1 MVKITLFKGGNM
13 KYCSRCGSGV
23 KEGAKFCEHCGKKLE
38 EIKNNTK
45 NNNQQYESANLH
57 NSNIDNVKNQ
67 KSIIVVRYCIGGL
80 FILEGLASLPNLVG
94 FLSIFLGL
102 SLMPI
107 VYKILKEKR
116 IFDFKGMQIIF
127 PVVLIILFG
136 LANSISNNDYS
147 IKENNDINENS
158 QNSESVDNKSDNNK
172 TSNVEQSLEE
182 KWKNYYKDNN
192 IEVVEV
198 DNETLHNYGKY
209 YKEKTILT
217 GIEIGEKTTKS
228 IKAKIGDSES
238 IYYSFVFNFE
248 DKSEIKKYNKG
259 DKVIIVGEVST
270 TTNDKTV
277 TLNKCHIILSSS
289 QAQVKIEE
297 LSNNKTKY
305 TEYVKSI
312 KEEQDRKGDI
322 GKAYIEILDS
332 KIINSY
338 NQNVLVVS
346 LLYKNN
352 SNDNKSFNYTANVSV
367 FQKGIELQSSIMK
380 CSWYNSNYEDNGDVE
395 IKPGITVTVNKCF
408 LISDVTSDVEVNVES
423 WMFSNLYNKL
433 NKTFKLG

>member
-1 MVKITLFKGGNM
+1 M
-13 KYCSRCGSGV
+13 KYCSRCGSKLKDGV
-23 KEGAKFCEHCGKKLE
+23 KFCEHCGEKVE
-38 EIKNNTK
+38 EIKNDTENG
-45 NNNQQYESANLH
+45 NQKYKLTDLH
-57 NSNIDNVKNQ
+57 NSNVNNDKNN
-67 KSIIVVRYCIGGL
+67 KSIIATRYCVGGL
-80 FILEGLASLPNLVG
+80 FILGSLVNLPNLTG
-94 FLSIFLGL
+94 FLGILLGI

-107 VYKILKEKR
+107 TYKILKDKR
-116 IFDFKGMQIIF
+116 NFDFKGMQIIF
-127 PVVLIILFG
+127 PVILIMLFG
-136 LANSISNNDYS
+136 LANSILNNDYS
-147 IKENNDINENS
+147 IKENNNIKENNQVSESSESTDNRNANNETADIN
-158 QNSESVDNKSDNNK
+158 
-172 TSNVEQSLEE
+172 QSLEE
-182 KWKNYYKDNN
+182 KWRNYYKDNS
-192 IEVVEV
+192 IEVVDV
-198 DNETLHNYGKY
+198 DSETLHNYGTY

-217 GIEIGEKTTKS
+217 GIEIEDKTAKS

-238 IYYSFVFNFE
+238 VYYSFVFNFE

-259 DKVIIVGEVST
+259 DKVIIVGKVST
-270 TTNDKTV
+270 KTTNKTV
-277 TLNKCHIILSSS
+277 TLNKCHIILSND

-297 LSNNKTKY
+297 LSNNKTQY
-305 TEYVKSI
+305 TEYVKNI

-352 SNDNKSFNYTANVSV
+352 NNDNKAFDYTANVSV

-408 LISDVTSDVEVNVES
+408 LINDFTSDVEVNVES

>member
-1 MVKITLFKGGNM
+1 M
-13 KYCSRCGSGV
+13 KYCSRCGSKLKDGI
-23 KEGAKFCEHCGKKLE
+23 KFCEHCGEKVE
-38 EIKNNTK
+38 EIKNDIENG
-45 NNNQQYESANLH
+45 NQKYKLTDLH
-57 NSNIDNVKNQ
+57 NSNVNNDKNN
-67 KSIIVVRYCIGGL
+67 KSIIATRYCVGGL
-80 FILEGLASLPNLVG
+80 FILGSLVNLPNLTG
-94 FLSIFLGL
+94 FLGILLGI

-107 VYKILKEKR
+107 TYKILKDKR
-116 IFDFKGMQIIF
+116 NFDFKGMQIIF
-127 PVVLIILFG
+127 PVILIMLFG
-136 LANSISNNDYS
+136 LANSILNNDYS
-147 IKENNDINENS
+147 IKENNNIKENNQVSESSESTDNRNANNETADIN
-158 QNSESVDNKSDNNK
+158 
-172 TSNVEQSLEE
+172 QSLEE
-182 KWKNYYKDNN
+182 KWRNYYKDNS
-192 IEVVEV
+192 IEVVDV
-198 DNETLHNYGKY
+198 DSETLHNYGTY

-217 GIEIGEKTTKS
+217 GIEIEDKTAKS

-238 IYYSFVFNFE
+238 VYYSFVFNFE

-259 DKVIIVGEVST
+259 DKVIIVGKVST
-270 TTNDKTV
+270 KTTNKTV
-277 TLNKCHIILSSS
+277 TLNKCHIILSND

-297 LSNNKTKY
+297 LSNNKTQY
-305 TEYVKSI
+305 TEYVKNI

-352 SNDNKSFNYTANVSV
+352 NNDNKAFDYTANVSV

-408 LISDVTSDVEVNVES
+408 LINDFTSDVEVNVES

-433 NKTFKLG
+433 NKTFKLR

>member
-1 MVKITLFKGGNM
+1 M
-13 KYCSRCGSGV
+13 KYCSRCGSKLKDGV
-23 KEGAKFCEHCGKKLE
+23 KFCEHCGEKVE
-38 EIKNNTK
+38 EIKNDTENG
-45 NNNQQYESANLH
+45 NQKYKLTDLH
-57 NSNIDNVKNQ
+57 NSNVNNDKNN
-67 KSIIVVRYCIGGL
+67 KSIIATRYCVGGL
-80 FILEGLASLPNLVG
+80 FILGSLANLPNLTG
-94 FLSIFLGL
+94 FLGILLGI

-107 VYKILKEKR
+107 TYKILKDKR
-116 IFDFKGMQIIF
+116 NFDFKGMQIIF
-127 PVVLIILFG
+127 PVILIMLFG
-136 LANSISNNDYS
+136 LANSILNNDYS
-147 IKENNDINENS
+147 IKENNNIKENNQVSESSESTDNRNANNETADIN
-158 QNSESVDNKSDNNK
+158 
-172 TSNVEQSLEE
+172 QSLEE
-182 KWKNYYKDNN
+182 KWRNYYKDNS
-192 IEVVEV
+192 IEVVDV
-198 DNETLHNYGKY
+198 DSETLHNYGTY

-217 GIEIGEKTTKS
+217 GIEIEDKTAKS

-238 IYYSFVFNFE
+238 VYYSFLFNFE

-259 DKVIIVGEVST
+259 DKVIIVGKVST
-270 TTNDKTV
+270 KTTNKTV
-277 TLNKCHIILSSS
+277 TLNKCHIILSND

-297 LSNNKTKY
+297 LSNNKTQY
-305 TEYVKSI
+305 TEYVKNI

-352 SNDNKSFNYTANVSV
+352 NNDNKAFDYTANVSV

-408 LISDVTSDVEVNVES
+408 LINDVTSDVEVNVES

>member
-1 MVKITLFKGGNM
+1 M
-13 KYCSRCGSGV
+13 KYCSRCGSKLKDGI
-23 KEGAKFCEHCGKKLE
+23 KFCEHCGEKVE
-38 EIKNNTK
+38 EIKNDIENG
-45 NNNQQYESANLH
+45 NQKYKLTDLH
-57 NSNIDNVKNQ
+57 NSNVNNDKNN
-67 KSIIVVRYCIGGL
+67 KSIIATRYCVGGL
-80 FILEGLASLPNLVG
+80 FILGSLVNLPNLTG
-94 FLSIFLGL
+94 FLGILLGI

-107 VYKILKEKR
+107 TYKILKDKR
-116 IFDFKGMQIIF
+116 NFDFKGMQIIF
-127 PVVLIILFG
+127 PVILIMLFG
-136 LANSISNNDYS
+136 LANSILNNDYS
-147 IKENNDINENS
+147 IKENNNIKENNQVSESSESTDNRNANNETADIN
-158 QNSESVDNKSDNNK
+158 
-172 TSNVEQSLEE
+172 QSLEE
-182 KWKNYYKDNN
+182 KWRNYYKDNS
-192 IEVVEV
+192 IEVVDV
-198 DNETLHNYGKY
+198 DSETLHNYGTY

-217 GIEIGEKTTKS
+217 DIEIEDKTAKS

-238 IYYSFVFNFE
+238 VYYSFVFNFE

-259 DKVIIVGEVST
+259 DKVIIVGKVST
-270 TTNDKTV
+270 KTTNKTV
-277 TLNKCHIILSSS
+277 TLNKCHIILSND

-297 LSNNKTKY
+297 LSNNKTQY
-305 TEYVKSI
+305 TEYVKNI

-352 SNDNKSFNYTANVSV
+352 NNDNKAFDYTANVSV

-408 LISDVTSDVEVNVES
+408 LINDFTSDVEVNVES

>member
-1 MVKITLFKGGNM
+1 M
-13 KYCSRCGSGV
+13 KYCSRCGSKLKDGI
-23 KEGAKFCEHCGKKLE
+23 KFCEHCGEKVE
-38 EIKNNTK
+38 EIKNDIENG
-45 NNNQQYESANLH
+45 NQKYKLTDLH
-57 NSNIDNVKNQ
+57 NSNVNNDKNN
-67 KSIIVVRYCIGGL
+67 KSIIATRYCVGGL
-80 FILEGLASLPNLVG
+80 FILGSLVNLPNLTG
-94 FLSIFLGL
+94 FLGILLGI

-107 VYKILKEKR
+107 TYKILKDKR
-116 IFDFKGMQIIF
+116 NFDFKGMQIIF
-127 PVVLIILFG
+127 PVILIMLFG
-136 LANSISNNDYS
+136 LANSILNNDYS
-147 IKENNDINENS
+147 IKENNNIKENNQVSESSESTDNRNANNETADIN
-158 QNSESVDNKSDNNK
+158 
-172 TSNVEQSLEE
+172 QSLEE
-182 KWKNYYKDNN
+182 KWRNYYKDNS
-192 IEVVEV
+192 IEVVDV
-198 DNETLHNYGKY
+198 DSETLHNYGTY

-217 GIEIGEKTTKS
+217 GIEIEDKTAKS

-238 IYYSFVFNFE
+238 VYYSFVFNFE

-259 DKVIIVGEVST
+259 DKVIIVGKVST
-270 TTNDKTV
+270 KTTNKTV
-277 TLNKCHIILSSS
+277 TLNKCHIILSND

-297 LSNNKTKY
+297 LSNNKTQY
-305 TEYVKSI
+305 TEYVKNI

-352 SNDNKSFNYTANVSV
+352 NNDNKAFDYTANVSV

-408 LISDVTSDVEVNVES
+408 LINDFTSDVEVNVES